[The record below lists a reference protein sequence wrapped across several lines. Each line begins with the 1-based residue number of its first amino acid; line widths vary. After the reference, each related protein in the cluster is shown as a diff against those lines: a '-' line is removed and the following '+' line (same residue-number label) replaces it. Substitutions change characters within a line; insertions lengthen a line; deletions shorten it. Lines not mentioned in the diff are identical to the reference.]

1 MKQPQPSHWPA
12 SLGLLTALLAL
23 WWAIGRAGW
32 VSPAF
37 LPTPEATALSLIDGL
52 RGDLLHAAL
61 NTIGRLLLGW
71 LLAAGAGVVLGA
83 AIASS
88 SALRPWVQPT
98 LEFLRPLPASA
109 VMPLAIA
116 LYGLSPAMV
125 LAVIAFGAIWPT
137 LLATV
142 HGVSSV
148 EPRLIDV
155 ARCLRLSR
163 PAFLWK
169 MGLPHAA
176 PDILA
181 GLRLSLTVSLLVCTL
196 GEMLATQDGLGLT
209 ILLAA
214 RAYRASELF
223 ACLVL
228 LSLIGLAGH
237 ALLVLAERGLLRGRR
252 A

>member
-1 MKQPQPSHWPA
+1 MKSAWPA
-12 SLGLLTALLAL
+12 SLALLAALIAL
-23 WWAIGRAGW
+23 WWAASLTGW
-32 VSPAF
+32 FSPAF
-37 LPTPEATALSLIDGL
+37 LPTPQATAASLAEGL
-52 RGDLLHAAL
+52 RGDLLQASLATL
-61 NTIGRLLLGW
+61 GRMLQGW
-71 LLAAGAGVVLGA
+71 LLAAVAGIALGA

-88 SALRPWVQPT
+88 ATLRPWVQPT

-125 LAVIAFGAIWPT
+125 LSVVAFGALWPT

-142 HGVSSV
+142 HGITSV

-163 PAFLWK
+163 AAFLWK
-169 MGLPHAA
+169 MGLPNAV

-181 GLRLSLTVSLLVCTL
+181 GLRLSLTVALIVSTL
-196 GEMLATQDGLGLT
+196 GEMLASQDGLGLA
-209 ILLAA
+209 ILVAS
-214 RAYRASELF
+214 RAYRASDLF

-237 ALLVLAERGLLRGRR
+237 GLLVMAGRWLLRGQRH
-252 A
+252 

>member
-1 MKQPQPSHWPA
+1 MNTRPSTWPA
-12 SLGLLTALLAL
+12 SLALLAAL
-23 WWAIGRAGW
+23 LVVWWAISHAGW
-32 VSPAF
+32 LSPAF
-37 LPTPEATALSLIDGL
+37 LPTPEATAASLAEGV
-52 RGDLLHAAL
+52 RGDLLRASLSTAVRVL
-61 NTIGRLLLGW
+61 QGW
-71 LLAAGAGVVLGA
+71 LLASMAGVALGA
-83 AIASS
+83 AIAGSPT
-88 SALRPWVQPT
+88 LRPWVQPT

-125 LAVIAFGAIWPT
+125 LFVIAFGALWPT

-142 HGVSSV
+142 HGITAI
-148 EPRLIDV
+148 EPRLVDV

-163 PAFLWK
+163 AAFLWK

-176 PDILA
+176 PDIVA
-181 GLRLSLTVSLLVCTL
+181 GLRLSLTVSLIVGTL
-196 GEMLATQDGLGLT
+196 GEMLASQEGLGLA

-237 ALLVLAERGLLRGRR
+237 ALLVLAERWLLRGR
-252 A
+252 AG

>member
-1 MKQPQPSHWPA
+1 MKNAWPA
-12 SLGLLTALLAL
+12 SLALLAALIAL
-23 WWAIGRAGW
+23 WWAASHTGW
-32 VSPAF
+32 FSPAF
-37 LPTPEATALSLIDGL
+37 LPTPQATAASLAEGL
-52 RGDLLHAAL
+52 RGDLLQASLA
-61 NTIGRLLLGW
+61 TIGRMLQGW
-71 LLAAGAGVVLGA
+71 LLASVGGIALGA

-88 SALRPWVQPT
+88 ATLRPWVQPT

-116 LYGLSPAMV
+116 LFGLSPAMV
-125 LAVIAFGAIWPT
+125 LSVVAFGSLWPT

-142 HGVSSV
+142 HGISSV

-163 PAFLWK
+163 AAFLWK
-169 MGLPHAA
+169 MGLPHAV

-181 GLRLSLTVSLLVCTL
+181 GLRLSLTVALIVSTL
-196 GEMLATQDGLGLT
+196 GEMLASQDGLGLA
-209 ILLAA
+209 ILIAS

-237 ALLVLAERGLLRGRR
+237 ALLVLAERRLLRGQRH
-252 A
+252 